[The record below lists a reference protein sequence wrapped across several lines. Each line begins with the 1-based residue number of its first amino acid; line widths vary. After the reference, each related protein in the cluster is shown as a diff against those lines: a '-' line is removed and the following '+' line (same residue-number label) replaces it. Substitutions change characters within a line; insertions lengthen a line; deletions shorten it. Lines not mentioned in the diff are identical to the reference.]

1 MKRSLT
7 TTLSVLTLAVLL
19 AACGVRASSSASP
32 TTTGAGG
39 STTTAPGSN
48 DPSTGRSTDPSTDP
62 SASNDPDLAALL
74 PTVDDLPFG
83 WTIDDTS
90 NDDTSGDTQPSCID
104 EVNAIVGDAPTAEVS
119 FSSETTM
126 EYFTDNLT
134 SIDRA
139 PQRTFNEIADTL
151 DACTDV
157 SFRNNGELVLGMIAP
172 LPFYD
177 YGDDSA
183 AWQLTVTTG
192 HALIDYDIV
201 LVRYGDLIATYT
213 FASLSPLDE
222 AAFDDLILSA
232 EDVLTAAGIDTNDPA
247 GPGGNSPGGN
257 SPGGNGTDPGTGS
270 NSDPGGDTQ
279 TA

>member
-7 TTLSVLTLAVLL
+7 TTISVLTFAVLL
-19 AACGVRASSSASP
+19 AACGARSSDSVSP
-32 TTTGAGG
+32 TTEAGG
-39 STTTAPGSN
+39 SSTTAPSSPSSTN
-48 DPSTGRSTDPSTDP
+48 DPT
-62 SASNDPDLAALL
+62 LAALL
-74 PTVDDLPFG
+74 PTEDDLPLG
-83 WTIDDTS
+83 WTLDTS
-90 NDDTSGDTQPSCID
+90 PGTSAEGDTQPSCID
-104 EVNAIVGDAPTAEVS
+104 DVNALVADAPTAEVS
-119 FSSETTM
+119 FTSEATS
-126 EYFTDNLT
+126 EFFTDNLVRV
-134 SIDRA
+134 DRT
-139 PQRTFNEIADTL
+139 PRRRFNAIADTL
-151 DACTDV
+151 DACSDV

-213 FASLSPLDE
+213 FAALSPLDE

-257 SPGGNGTDPGTGS
+257 GTDPGTGS

>member
-1 MKRSLT
+1 MKRSLST
-7 TTLSVLTLAVLL
+7 TISVLTFAVLL
-19 AACGVRASSSASP
+19 AACGARSADSVSP
-32 TTTGAGG
+32 TTEAGG
-39 STTTAPGSN
+39 SSTTAPSS
-48 DPSTGRSTDPSTDP
+48 PS
-62 SASNDPDLAALL
+62 SNDPDLAALL

-83 WTIDDTS
+83 WTIDNTS

-104 EVNAIVGDAPTAEVS
+104 DVNAIVGDAPTAEVS
-119 FSSETTM
+119 FTSEATS
-126 EYFTDNLT
+126 EFFTDNLVRV
-134 SIDRA
+134 DRA
-139 PQRTFNEIADTL
+139 PRRRFSAIADTL

-183 AWQLTVTTG
+183 AWQLTVTSG